1 MSRSIKEKQDKMG
14 GGEWKTQESLLK
26 NFGLVG
32 LEILVLFSFKKLLK
46 NGSLIINTCPHN
58 TENCLHKRTFRNY
71 FLSNVASSH
80 ELYKLKTRHVILIK
94 ID

>member
-1 MSRSIKEKQDKMG
+1 MG

-46 NGSLIINTCPHN
+46 NGILIINH
-58 TENCLHKRTFRNY
+58 TF
-71 FLSNVASSH
+71 
-80 ELYKLKTRHVILIK
+80 
-94 ID
+94 